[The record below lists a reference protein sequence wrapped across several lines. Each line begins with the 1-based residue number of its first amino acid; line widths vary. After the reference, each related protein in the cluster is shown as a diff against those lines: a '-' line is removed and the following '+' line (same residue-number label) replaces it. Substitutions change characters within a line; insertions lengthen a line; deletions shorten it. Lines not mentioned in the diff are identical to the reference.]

1 MKGTVSLTASEAIIE
16 GTPVIFEITPR
27 GPISEAVIEH
37 LSEPGG
43 SDLISIHS
51 QQILAA
57 ATDPG
62 SGDFQ
67 LTQYL
72 LHELDYRS
80 IPGIGDSWEEDVE
93 IFELRNFLDAAF
105 LGSLETA
112 VGGFEPV
119 IPGAV
124 GDELFRLE
132 REDEGPG
139 LSRYLEFSADV
150 HQFREFMVH
159 RSLYQLKEADPHT
172 WAIPRL
178 AGKPK
183 AALVEVQTDEYGG
196 GDPER
201 MHSRLFASAMEGVG
215 LDSSENAYL
224 DRIPAPTLATVN
236 LMSALGKKRSRR
248 GAITGH
254 LAMFEMSSAI
264 PNRSYGNG
272 LRRLGFD
279 EPVTRF
285 FDEHVEADSVH
296 ENIAA
301 YDLAQGLA
309 MLEPELTSDIQFG
322 ARALILLEQRLA
334 VHLLGCWEQDRTSL
348 LS

>member
-1 MKGTVSLTASEAIIE
+1 MST

-27 GPISEAVIEH
+27 GPVSEAVIEH

-43 SDLISIHS
+43 SEAIGA
-51 QQILAA
+51 QLASLLPSRP
-57 ATDPG
+57 DPFTE
-62 SGDFQ
+62 DFQ
-67 LTQYL
+67 LAQYL

-80 IPGIGDSWEEDVE
+80 LPGIGDAWEEDTEV
-93 IFELRNFLDAAF
+93 FKLRNFLDAVF
-105 LGSLETA
+105 LTSIESE

-119 IPGAV
+119 APGAV
-124 GDELFRLE
+124 GDELFRME
-132 REDEGPG
+132 SEDEGPG
-139 LSRYLEFSADV
+139 LSRYLEFNADAN
-150 HQFREFMVH
+150 QFREFMMH

-178 AGKPK
+178 TGKPK

-201 MHSRLFASAMEGVG
+201 MHSRLFATAMEGVG

-272 LRRLGFD
+272 LRRLGFG
-279 EPVTRF
+279 ELVTRF
-285 FDEHVEADSVH
+285 YDEHVEADSVH

-301 YDLAQGLA
+301 YDMAQGLA
-309 MLEPELTSDIQFG
+309 MLEPELTGDILFG

-334 VHLLGCWEQDRTSL
+334 SHLVGCWEQGRTSL
-348 LS
+348 LN